1 MSEEEQFNWTVSSKG
16 ASNSSTAFV
25 ELCDAVERLIRDDA
39 HMLIAGGVHETARLI
54 MAHLAHKHGLELG
67 AAAEARG
74 YRKAIEALR
83 GQAAEFEASNSPVS
97 ARDCRLAAEWL
108 EARVGGLSAEPRQRL
123 SAADYLESLAS
134 PKGDGDA

>member
-1 MSEEEQFNWTVSSKG
+1 MSEEEQFNCTVSSKG

-74 YRKAIEALR
+74 YRKAIDELR
-83 GQAAEFEASNSPVS
+83 NADSAAS
-97 ARDCRLAAEWL
+97 DWL
-108 EARVGGLSAEPRQRL
+108 LMAKGGRIAKDL
-123 SAADYLESLAS
+123 ADYLESLAS